1 MNKMS
6 KDILIRD
13 RQNRTYIVITN
24 REQDTLSNIVF
35 LDIF

>member
-13 RQNRTYIVITN
+13 RQNRTCIVITN